1 MNTTFNQNT
10 INANQTN
17 VNPTFPTVTSG
28 ITLGDLIAALHLSE
42 KQHDMPT
49 PKALRETAGDP
60 VAVANGIL
68 VYGNGYAVYDN
79 GSGRTVIWL
88 PDCLSFTYY
97 FNPMKDSEIG
107 GEIKQTCDLPEGML
121 ESLPWPIAVTLIGDH
136 RIEGLAMQRKGDR
149 KQNKSLIR
157 GDNEEGDA
165 LDGLEEKEDSLR
177 KEYSWRE
184 DRFGESPESVYI
196 RKETRE
202 EMLASMTDKQRE
214 VFVLYYQ
221 YGYTQQEIADMVG
234 ISKQSVNERL
244 EGALK
249 KAKKRI

>member
-1 MNTTFNQNT
+1 MKNNT
-10 INANQTN
+10 INTPITENT
-17 VNPTFPTVTSG
+17 
-28 ITLGDLIAALHLSE
+28 TLGDLLAIIGSVPKAE
-42 KQHDMPT
+42 KTPT
-49 PKALRETAGDP
+49 SKALRETAGEP
-60 VAVANGIL
+60 LATEERCK
-68 VYGNGYAVYDN
+68 VYANGYAVYDN
-79 GSGRTVIWL
+79 GSGRTVLWL
-88 PDCLSFTYY
+88 PACVSYTYR
-97 FNPMKDSEIG
+97 FNPMKDSELG

-165 LDGLEEKEDSLR
+165 LDELEEKEGSLR

-244 EGALK
+244 EGAVK